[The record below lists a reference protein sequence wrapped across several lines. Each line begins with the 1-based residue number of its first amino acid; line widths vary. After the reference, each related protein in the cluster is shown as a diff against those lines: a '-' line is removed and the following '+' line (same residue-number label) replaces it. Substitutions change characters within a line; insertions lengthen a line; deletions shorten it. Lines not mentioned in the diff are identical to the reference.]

1 MFDLNYFLERIIDLR
16 YSKIDWEKSDKKKGQ
31 FYGPKVYYR
40 TKGKKLSD
48 CPYRFLFGPY
58 DKEGT
63 ETNLYLLPPMSCE
76 FVEPDDKD
84 FIPDGIPPNA
94 ENHYQVGDV
103 VLMKQPMKIFLQNR
117 KERMDLEERDMK
129 ATSEKFKADAK
140 QDGVHVDDEQLAK
153 IMGIT

>member
-1 MFDLNYFLERIIDLR
+1 
-16 YSKIDWEKSDKKKGQ
+16 
-31 FYGPKVYYR
+31 
-40 TKGKKLSD
+40 
-48 CPYRFLFGPY
+48 
-58 DKEGT
+58 
-63 ETNLYLLPPMSCE
+63 MSCE

-153 IMGIT
+153 MMGIT